1 MEKVNSHGVKVV
13 AHTKEN
19 FLIIKLVEK
28 VSLFLKI
35 RGNMKEIGK
44 IIK

>member
-1 MEKVNSHGVKVV
+1 MEKVNSHGVKVE
-13 AHTKEN
+13 AHTKES
-19 FLIIKLVEK
+19 FLIIKLMGRDY
-28 VSLFLKI
+28 LFLKI